1 MPLFPKPHLTPNQH
15 QHLHQC
21 LCPYE
26 GVAFTVS
33 LSQMQTR
40 YDLKWSALTQLLI
53 SLQVISIKDNDSLAA
68 RLAVEVD
75 ADLMLLLS
83 DVDGIYTS
91 PPGTDGARFLSTYCP
106 NSDSAS
112 VIFGTKSRVGL
123 GGMDSKVCMIGNF
136 QSLSKQTQFI
146 YILCTLKSSYVL
158 P

>member
-1 MPLFPKPHLTPNQH
+1 
-15 QHLHQC
+15 
-21 LCPYE
+21 
-26 GVAFTVS
+26 
-33 LSQMQTR
+33 
-40 YDLKWSALTQLLI
+40 
-53 SLQVISIKDNDSLAA
+53 
-68 RLAVEVD
+68 
-75 ADLMLLLS
+75 MLLLS

-123 GGMDSKVCMIGNF
+123 GGMDSKVSMIGNF
-136 QSLSKQTQFI
+136 QSQSNQTLFI

>member
-1 MPLFPKPHLTPNQH
+1 MLRDSRKPFALLAYKYTNVFAPVKGGHH
-15 QHLHQC
+15 R
-21 LCPYE
+21 
-26 GVAFTVS
+26 FTNTNANM
-33 LSQMQTR
+33 LRSQMI
-40 YDLKWSALTQLLI
+40 SLTQLLI
-53 SLQVISIKDNDSLAA
+53 LLQVISIKDNDSLAA

-123 GGMDSKVCMIGNF
+123 GGMDSKVSMIGNF
-136 QSLSKQTQFI
+136 QSQSKQTLFV